1 MKELLLRTLT
11 GVTLIV
17 LVAGSILLGP
27 VTFSGVLMLV
37 YLIGV
42 KELFVLLQKRDLS
55 SRWIRAIPGALLI
68 IIVYSV
74 FQYNLSLLWLLLP
87 PALWL
92 ITALRGGITLSGTL
106 AFLWLAIPLS
116 SFFALG
122 WIDDEP
128 GFQFRLPLFI
138 IALVWINDTF
148 AYVTGSL
155 LGRHKMT
162 PVLSPGKTWEGFAG
176 GSLITLLGGWIIWNS
191 SGLYSSWGW
200 FGISLL
206 VSILGLAGDL
216 FESGLKRTV
225 KVKNTGEILP
235 GHGGILDRFDSL
247 LFVTPAVMIL
257 VILIK
262 LVQ

>member
-11 GVTLIV
+11 GVTLVV

-27 VTFSGVLMLV
+27 VTFSSVLLLV
-37 YLIGV
+37 YLLGV
-42 KELFVLLQKRDLS
+42 KELFGLLQKRDLS
-55 SRWIRAIPGALLI
+55 ISWIRAIPGALLI
-68 IIVYSV
+68 IIVFTI
-74 FQYNLSLLWLLLP
+74 FQYNLSLLWLFLP

-92 ITALRGGITLSGTL
+92 IAALRGGITLSGTL

-122 WIDDEP
+122 WIDDES

-176 GSLITLLGGWIIWNS
+176 GSLITLLGGWIIWSS

-200 FGISLL
+200 IGISLL

-225 KVKNTGEILP
+225 KVKNTGELLP

-247 LFVTPAVMIL
+247 LFVTPAIVIL
-257 VILIK
+257 VVLIK